1 MPAQGKY
8 ENIVICYVEEN
19 AGEAAVV
26 ESAWIGADTPK
37 SVTDVELTDA
47 EGKPQ
52 VTFSAPAEGVN
63 GGYIDVEN
71 LRYRS
76 SVIPGARC

>member
-1 MPAQGKY
+1 MS
-8 ENIVICYVEEN
+8 EEN

-37 SVTDVELTDA
+37 SVTDVELTDV

-52 VTFSAPAEGVN
+52 VTFRAPAEGVN
-63 GGYIDVEN
+63 GGYIDVGEFEIQN
-71 LRYRS
+71 RPGSRERDVDGKFDRYGLCR
-76 SVIPGARC
+76 